1 MKYTI
6 EGEVDFFKE
15 LLKSEEKG
23 SVNNVTSVNDN
34 NNNICLITCEPL
46 TDKFI
51 VMACGHKFNYVPLY
65 KDIYNHKKKYNR
77 MESGGQ
83 QSKINEIRCPYC
95 RNIQKGVLPYY
106 EELGLEKVHGVN
118 GIISETKGNT
128 KYDVNLNNYKKCDF
142 ILNNENVIKDENV
155 NETVKPIFCS
165 TICGNIKKTNT
176 NEKWYCVKHKKI
188 MIAKEKK
195 IVKEEILQA
204 KIKAKTAKLLLKNQ
218 IKSNKPNKPNKPNNS
233 NKSKM
238 EELNEEIQEE
248 NIVLAQAITCTQILK
263 SGPNKG
269 SPCKNKVFE
278 NGLCRRHCIK
288 KL

>member
-1 MKYTI
+1 MKYII

-15 LLKSEEKG
+15 LLKSEDNKALT
-23 SVNNVTSVNDN
+23 STNNVLENNNN
-34 NNNICLITCEPL
+34 NNNICLITCELL

-51 VMACGHKFNYVPLY
+51 VMDCGHKFNYVPLY

-118 GIISETKGNT
+118 TIISETKP
-128 KYDVNLNNYKKCDF
+128 KDDYIYKKCDF
-142 ILNNENVIKDENV
+142 ILNEDLIKDENENENV
-155 NETVKPIFCS
+155 NPIFCS
-165 TICGNIKKTNT
+165 NGIMIKKTVINDKT
-176 NEKWYCVKHKKI
+176 NEKCYCVKHKKM

-195 IVKEEILQA
+195 MEKQEILQA
-204 KIKAKTAKLLLKNQ
+204 KIKAKAAKLLLKNAS
-218 IKSNKPNKPNKPNNS
+218 KSSKP

-238 EELNEEIQEE
+238 DELNAEIQEE
-248 NIVLAQAITCTQILK
+248 NVVLAVTITCNQILK

-269 SPCKNKVFE
+269 SPCSNKVFE
-278 NGLCRRHCIK
+278 NGLCKRHCTK
-288 KL
+288 NLEENL

>member
-15 LLKSEEKG
+15 LLQTEDNKDLE
-23 SVNNVTSVNDN
+23 NNVTSVNDN

-46 TDKFI
+46 TDNFV
-51 VMACGHKFNYVPLY
+51 VMNCGHKFNYVPLY

-106 EELGLEKVHGVN
+106 EELELEKVHGVN
-118 GIISETKGNT
+118 TLIHETKGNPNCDT
-128 KYDVNLNNYKKCDF
+128 ILNNYKKCGF
-142 ILNNENVIKDENV
+142 ILNNENVNEN
-155 NETVKPIFCS
+155 VKPILCN
-165 TICGNIKKTNT
+165 TICGNIKQSDT

-195 IVKEEILQA
+195 IKKEELLQA
-204 KIKAKTAKLLLKNQ
+204 KIKAKEDEKAAKLLLKNTN
-218 IKSNKPNKPNKPNNS
+218 KSNKS

-238 EELNEEIQEE
+238 EELNAEIQEE
-248 NIVLAQAITCTQILK
+248 NVVLVATISCTQILK

-269 SPCKNKVFE
+269 SPCSNKVFE
-278 NGLCRRHCIK
+278 NGLCKRHCIK
-288 KL
+288 NFEKNL